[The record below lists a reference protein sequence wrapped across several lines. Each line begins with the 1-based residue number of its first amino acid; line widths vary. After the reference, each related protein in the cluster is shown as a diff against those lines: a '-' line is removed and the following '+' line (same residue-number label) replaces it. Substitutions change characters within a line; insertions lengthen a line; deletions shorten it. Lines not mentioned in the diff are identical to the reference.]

1 MGLLTKNDI
10 TWVSAVSES
19 PFIAG
24 FFPKP
29 TFQKKAQ
36 TSKNRAHQ
44 NEFTAKD
51 DAFLSGEACF
61 FSFPFSFLDIESSS
75 NFGGQQKMLLKVLW
89 EFTLNFPHPHWQNNP
104 IYGTGEMEKSR
115 RKPIKN
121 M

>member
-61 FSFPFSFLDIESSS
+61 FFVSVFVFGYRIFQQFWGSTKNAVESSLGIYPKLPTS
-75 NFGGQQKMLLKVLW
+75 TLAKQSDLW
-89 EFTLNFPHPHWQNNP
+89 DW
-104 IYGTGEMEKSR
+104 
-115 RKPIKN
+115 
-121 M
+121 